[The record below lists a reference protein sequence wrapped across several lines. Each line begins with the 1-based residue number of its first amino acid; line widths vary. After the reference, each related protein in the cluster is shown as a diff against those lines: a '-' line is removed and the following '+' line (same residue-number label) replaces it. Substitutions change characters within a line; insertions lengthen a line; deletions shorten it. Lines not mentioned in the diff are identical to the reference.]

1 MHALMA
7 LRGLLDTAGHALPA
21 QDIKRRSAPS
31 RARIAFA
38 RLREANIKPERLL
51 AIHMAV
57 SALIEDD
64 RGSHRVTE
72 YRIVQVAKA
81 AHRLASGTHRHWDFP
96 LDNGS
101 TAPLAFHAY
110 PRSSGQV
117 LRVMGKAIEEACE
130 VVTGRDL
137 QALRD
142 LKRERFGPHP
152 SQLPGWKPLWK
163 RQREAAAA
171 AK

>member
-1 MHALMA
+1 MA
-7 LRGLLDTAGHALPA
+7 RKRGFLVEIQGV
-21 QDIKRRSAPS
+21 KSYRSKG
-31 RARIAFA
+31 RWYHYDRVTGQ
-38 RLREANIKPERLL
+38 RLL
-51 AIHMAV
+51 AEPGTPEFLAEIQALRSVAREMA
-57 SALIEDD
+57 LP
-64 RGSHRVTE
+64 RGT
-72 YRIVQVAKA
+72 
-81 AHRLASGTHRHWDFP
+81 LASGTHRHWDFP

-110 PRSSGQV
+110 PRSSGRV
-117 LRVMGKAIEEACE
+117 LRVIGKAIEEACE
-130 VVTGRDL
+130 MVTGRDL

-142 LKRERFGPHP
+142 RKRERFGPHP

>member
-1 MHALMA
+1 M
-7 LRGLLDTAGHALPA
+7 
-21 QDIKRRSAPS
+21 
-31 RARIAFA
+31 
-38 RLREANIKPERLL
+38 
-51 AIHMAV
+51 
-57 SALIEDD
+57 
-64 RGSHRVTE
+64 
-72 YRIVQVAKA
+72 QVAKA

-96 LDNGS
+96 LDNGG

-110 PRSSGQV
+110 PRSSGRV
-117 LRVMGKAIEEACE
+117 LRVIGKAIEEACE

-163 RQREAAAA
+163 RQREAAAEA
-171 AK
+171 E